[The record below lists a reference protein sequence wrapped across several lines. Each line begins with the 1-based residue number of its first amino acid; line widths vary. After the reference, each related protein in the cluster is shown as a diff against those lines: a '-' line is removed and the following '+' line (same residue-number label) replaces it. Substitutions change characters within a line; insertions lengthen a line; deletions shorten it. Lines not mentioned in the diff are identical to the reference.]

1 MRLVVTY
8 DISDD
13 KIRNRVYRILEKYGA
28 WKQYSIFE
36 LEITAVQRVELE
48 DDINAEIES
57 TDKVRIYSL
66 CDRCIKNIVDIGQK
80 TPDKKSNVI

>member
-8 DISDD
+8 DISDN

-28 WKQYSIFE
+28 WKQYSVFE
-36 LEITAVQRVELE
+36 LDITAVQRVELE
-48 DDINAEIES
+48 DEIKTEIEP

-66 CDRCIKNIVDIGQK
+66 CDRCVKNIADIGQK
-80 TPDKKSNVI
+80 APDKKSNII

>member
-8 DISDD
+8 DISDN

-28 WKQYSIFE
+28 WKQYSVFE
-36 LEITAVQRVELE
+36 LDITAVQRVELE
-48 DDINAEIES
+48 DEIRAEIES

-66 CDRCIKNIVDIGQK
+66 CDRCVKNIIDIGQIA
-80 TPDKKSNVI
+80 PDKKSNII